1 MAYPIVVH
9 AAIIL
14 EHPAVGLGALLVLL
28 LAYIFV
34 GHSAK
39 ESGKQSVGWGTA
51 VGVSIVVGLV
61 IIATNWDPTVALF
74 LPPIAINLLLLVVF
88 ARTLLPGNEPLITQ
102 LSRLERG
109 ENPPELVSYT
119 RRLTWVWTTFF
130 IALVIESVLLPAYAS
145 IEVWSLFTNILNYLF
160 IVVLFVGEYFYRIVR
175 YGKLDHT
182 PPLQLIISIAR
193 RGIAALV
200 RP

>member
-1 MAYPIVVH
+1 M
-9 AAIIL
+9 
-14 EHPAVGLGALLVLL
+14 GLGALLALI

-34 GHSAK
+34 GHPAKGGGKRSA
-39 ESGKQSVGWGTA
+39 GWEIA
-51 VGVSIVVGLV
+51 VGISIVIGLAAV
-61 IIATNWDPTVALF
+61 AINRDPAFALF

-88 ARTLLPGNEPLITQ
+88 AKTLLPGNEPLITQ

-119 RRLTWVWTTFF
+119 RRLTWVWTIFF
-130 IALVIESVLLPAYAS
+130 TALVIESILLPVYAS

-160 IVVLFVGEYFYRIVR
+160 IAVLFVGEYFYRIIR

-182 PPLQLIISIAR
+182 PPLQLAINIAR
-193 RGIAALV
+193 WGIASLV

>member
-1 MAYPIVVH
+1 MAYPVVAH
-9 AAIIL
+9 AAIML
-14 EHPAVGLGALLVLL
+14 QHPAVGLGALLALI
-28 LAYIFV
+28 LAYVFV
-34 GHSAK
+34 GHPAK
-39 ESGKQSVGWGTA
+39 ESGKRSPGWGTL
-51 VGVSIVVGLV
+51 VGIGIVVGLV
-61 IIATNWDPTVALF
+61 IIAANRNSTFALF

-88 ARTLLPGNEPLITQ
+88 AKTLLPGNEPLITQ
-102 LSRLERG
+102 LCRLERG
-109 ENPPELVSYT
+109 EIPPELVSYT

-130 IALVIESVLLPAYAS
+130 TALVIESVLLPAYAS

-160 IVVLFVGEYFYRIVR
+160 IVALFVGEYFYRIVH

-193 RGIAALV
+193 RGIASLV